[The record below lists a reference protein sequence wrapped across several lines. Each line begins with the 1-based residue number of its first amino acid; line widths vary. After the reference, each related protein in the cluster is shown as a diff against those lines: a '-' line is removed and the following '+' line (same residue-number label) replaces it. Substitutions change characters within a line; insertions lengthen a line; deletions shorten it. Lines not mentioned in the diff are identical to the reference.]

1 MEIVGEASARVPDEF
16 RNRHPSVPW
25 RDMADFR
32 SRLIHSYD
40 MVDFDRLW
48 SIVQRE
54 LPPLVAQ
61 LEVIVTGESGAGP

>member
-1 MEIVGEASARVPDEF
+1 
-16 RNRHPSVPW
+16 
-25 RDMADFR
+25 MADFR
-32 SRLIHSYD
+32 SRLIYSYD

-48 SIVQRE
+48 NIVQRE